1 MWTLV
6 LAFVVMGVAQAQRR
20 LLLNLGCADSQ
31 RSSPGDLVRLGKST
45 GEQEG
50 VLLGPDPRS
59 EWEGL
64 CAGEIM
70 QVGDT
75 QVEVEM
81 ITRRLGRNQDF
92 EGADCGVEGGAT
104 RGDVVTYT
112 SRARIPTVIYMR
124 FPHPKGNIPIRMRQR
139 GQPGITI
146 DRSTDTASLGTG
158 SLPPGW
164 EKGLAGSCVGERR
177 MLLLS
182 PSMAF
187 GEAGIFH
194 KIPANAPL
202 ELMVEVLEIKR
213 PSGPPEQPRS
223 SPTLPVP
230 VDGDPVLEFLRQGS
244 TGKLFS
250 FGNFEEEEEEK

>member
-1 MWTLV
+1 
-6 LAFVVMGVAQAQRR
+6 MG
-20 LLLNLGCADSQ
+20 
-31 RSSPGDLVRLGKST
+31 GKSN

-139 GQPGITI
+139 GQPGIPI
-146 DRSTDTASLGTG
+146 DRST
-158 SLPPGW
+158 
-164 EKGLAGSCVGERR
+164 
-177 MLLLS
+177 
-182 PSMAF
+182 AF

-194 KIPANAPL
+194 KIPSNAPL

-244 TGKLFS
+244 TGKLFT
-250 FGNFEEEEEEK
+250 FGTFEEEEEEK